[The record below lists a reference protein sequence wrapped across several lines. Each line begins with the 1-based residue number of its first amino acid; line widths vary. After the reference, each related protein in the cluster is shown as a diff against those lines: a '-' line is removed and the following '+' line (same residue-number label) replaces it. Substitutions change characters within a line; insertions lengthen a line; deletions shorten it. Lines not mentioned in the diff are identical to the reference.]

1 MGRNDLLI
9 RTFLSTVNT
18 NTGNYSGS
26 QFYLGYMDD
35 YGALR
40 MTTLNCSGQC
50 HLQAVE
56 AKK

>member
-1 MGRNDLLI
+1 
-9 RTFLSTVNT
+9 
-18 NTGNYSGS
+18 
-26 QFYLGYMDD
+26 
-35 YGALR
+35 LR

>member
-1 MGRNDLLI
+1 
-9 RTFLSTVNT
+9 
-18 NTGNYSGS
+18 
-26 QFYLGYMDD
+26 
-35 YGALR
+35 R